1 VETCE
6 YQISLRMIEFYD
18 DTVSICMKDSIKKS
32 LAKTITWRII
42 ALVITSSLVFI
53 VTKDLTLAT
62 SIGILDLTIKSV
74 VYFVHERIWNKY

>member
-1 VETCE
+1 
-6 YQISLRMIEFYD
+6 MIEFYD